1 MRKIAFILA
10 LLITAGNA
18 FAFYDIKLPKLQYNK
33 DILSQIRLKGNN
45 ELLSNETRQI
55 IRRGK
60 YLIMNASSLGETEDN
75 KPFSRKM
82 TTYFTLKDN
91 LLSTLSHRVEIS
103 KEAEPFTTTQIN
115 FDWDKMKA
123 SFTTL
128 NHESGKSKT
137 KNINLTKKTI
147 LAQSLSI
154 YFQHLIDKGIKEDDC
169 QIIIPAG
176 SIYKMNIKISYQPEE
191 IDVQGKKTEC
201 YKVEMKPDLNFLS
214 LFVPGLNFWFK
225 SDSPHDFVRYEGP
238 EKGPLSPTVIQEI
251 VN

>member
-1 MRKIAFILA
+1 MKKLA
-10 LLITAGNA
+10 LIFTVLLIAGNA
-18 FAFYDIKLPKLQYNK
+18 FAFYDINLPKLDYNK
-33 DILSQIRLKGNN
+33 DILSQIRLKDKGTVI
-45 ELLSNETRQI
+45 SNETRQI
-55 IRRGK
+55 IKRGS
-60 YLIMNASSLGETEDN
+60 YLIMSASSRGETDEN
-75 KPFSRKM
+75 KTFNRKM

-103 KEAEPFTTTQIN
+103 NEAEPFTATQID

-123 SFTTL
+123 LFTSR
-128 NHESGKSKT
+128 NYKSGKSET

-154 YFQHLIDKGIKEDDC
+154 YFQYLIDKGVKEEDC
-169 QIIIPAG
+169 RIIIPAG
-176 SIYKMNIKISYQPEE
+176 DIYKMNIKISYKPEE

-225 SDSPHDFVRYEGP
+225 SNAPHDFVRYEGP